1 MRIARLWIDGY
12 GRFASQSVTLT
23 PGLQIILG
31 PNEQGKTTLRHFISD
46 MLYGQKRNA
55 SPTDYDESHELRRPW
70 RHPERYSGRLTYL
83 LDNGFEIEVHRSF
96 NSEQDA
102 VHVFNRTHGREIT
115 EEFERYRN
123 NEPNFAERH
132 LGLTKAVFTNTAT
145 IGHLT
150 LEHLGDEDALEQI
163 RERILCLADSSEDSA
178 SADTAQQRLL
188 ERILAIGRPSVE
200 TSKPLPIA
208 LARREELERERAE
221 SLKSHEAITELERE
235 RTGLREEIASLNR
248 RRAQCEDEL
257 HSIESRDR
265 LQRFIEVQRI
275 QIRIDDVTQKCFAL
289 SSVRE
294 FPLEH
299 TPEVQRAAN
308 GVATARA
315 QVERTRVELDDLQRQ
330 LQTEMERFGGADS
343 PASNDVPEH
352 TERELGDLEARITR
366 LTERLEALEEERTK
380 AEQRSAQ
387 AQRDLELAPDFST
400 IDTDPVEW
408 LSQLAM
414 SFRLAV
420 QSRDNEMEKLRRLR
434 ESVDKRQ
441 SVAVKPGWVFSRF
454 EDFHA
459 EAREYEVQLRVHRE
473 QTAALQ
479 ASLERSRTLAQR
491 KDVSAPGFMWGA
503 GILTLFSAGFFIA
516 SAYFEKP
523 YLYIPAILCT
533 ILLIASIAAWIQ
545 GRIAARRAH
554 MEVLE
559 IQDDLLRLDEET
571 EERRERIDK
580 AIAEAGVASLRE
592 LDALYEQYTRTSAE
606 LKALRETMSQQEQ
619 LAEEGDERVRDL
631 FVKVKETFEKFGET
645 VADEDDIQNAVNR
658 TIARYQEWRDAKRR
672 LSESKDRPAQLE
684 AQCEKVR
691 QELEECRREEVSR
704 ALDVRQTMR
713 DSGFREESKYT
724 SALSALRAY
733 RIRSADLRQK
743 RGRIDVLKER
753 AASLE
758 WRLEAELKDQ
768 AKQEEGL
775 ARRLALGGADSIE
788 HWHELAK
795 QAKQYRDAW
804 EERSRL
810 QEKLDSLLMGESLEA
825 LRKAVE
831 KDGPAVES
839 FRRLP
844 TVVKEELE
852 SLRTALAA
860 RSKQEHDLQLE
871 IAKRTAGQRSLSEID
886 EDLAVVQARIER
898 MELELEAGAY
908 AAALIEEVA
917 RDRHSRI
924 APRMATLAGAYLRE
938 ITGGAYNEL
947 VIGRDLRISVR
958 IPQTKKLS
966 ENPRNGLSKGTVDQI
981 YLALR
986 LALVKSLSDS
996 GESIPLL
1003 LDDPFANYDDDR
1015 LSKALNVL
1023 RRIGET
1029 NQILLFTCRHDVAEA
1044 ATVSG
1049 VPILTL

>member
-12 GRFASQSVTLT
+12 GRFASQPVTLS
-23 PGLQIILG
+23 PGLQVILG
-31 PNEQGKTTLRHFISD
+31 PNEQGKTTLRNFISD
-46 MLYGQKRNA
+46 MLYGQKRNS
-55 SPTDYDESHELRRPW
+55 SPDDYDESHELRRPW
-70 RHPERYSGRLTYL
+70 RHPERYAGRLTYL
-83 LDNGFEIEVHRSF
+83 LDDGCEIEVHRSF
-96 NSEQDA
+96 DTEVDA
-102 VHVFNRTHGREIT
+102 VHVFDRTHGREVT
-115 EEFERYRN
+115 EDFERYRN
-123 NEPNFAERH
+123 NEPNYAERH

-150 LEHLGDEDALEQI
+150 LEHLGDEDALDQI
-163 RERILCLADSSEDSA
+163 RERILCLADSSEEA
-178 SADTAQQRLL
+178 ATADTAQQRLI
-188 ERILAIGRPSVE
+188 ERIQAIGRPAVE
-200 TSKPLPIA
+200 TAKPLPIA
-208 LARREELERERAE
+208 RARYEELERERAE
-221 SLKSHEAITELERE
+221 AMAAHDASTELERE
-235 RTGLREEIASLNR
+235 RSALREEIASLNR
-248 RRAQCEDEL
+248 RRSQCEEEL

-265 LQRFIEVQRI
+265 LQRFIEVQRL

-315 QVERTRVELDDLQRQ
+315 QVERTRVEMDDLRRQ
-330 LQTEMERFGGADS
+330 LQAEFERFGGAEDQS
-343 PASNDVPEH
+343 SGDVPEH

-366 LTERLEALEEERTK
+366 LTERLDALEEERTK
-380 AEQRSAQ
+380 AEQRLTQ
-387 AQRDLELAPDFST
+387 AQRDLEAAPDFSG

-414 SFRLAV
+414 SLRLAV
-420 QSRDNEMEKLRRLR
+420 QSRDNEAEKLRRLR
-434 ESVDKRQ
+434 ESIDKRQ
-441 SVAVKPGWVFSRF
+441 ALAVKPGWVFSRF

-459 EAREYEVQLRVHRE
+459 EAREYEVQLRVHHE
-473 QTAALQ
+473 QSAALQ
-479 ASLERSRTLAQR
+479 ASLERSRALAQR
-491 KDVSAPGFMWGA
+491 KEVTAPGFMWGA
-503 GILTLFSAGFFIA
+503 GVLTVFGAGFLIA
-516 SAYFEKP
+516 SEFFLQP
-523 YLYIPAILCT
+523 YLYIPATLCFA
-533 ILLIASIAAWIQ
+533 LLVASIAAWIM
-545 GRIAARRAH
+545 GRVAARRAH

-580 AIAEAGVASLRE
+580 AVAEAGVSSLRE

-606 LKALRETMSQQEQ
+606 LKALRETLAQQEH
-619 LAEEGDERVRDL
+619 LAEEEDERVQGL
-631 FVKVKETFEKFGET
+631 FAKVKETFEKFGET
-645 VADEDDIQNAVNR
+645 ISGEDDIQNAVNR

-672 LSESKDRPAQLE
+672 MSESKDRPAQLS
-684 AQCEKVR
+684 AHCEKVQ

-758 WRLEAELKDQ
+758 WRLEAEQKDS

-788 HWHELAK
+788 HWHDLAK

-810 QEKLDSLLMGESLEA
+810 QEKLDSLLLGDTLEA

-831 KDGPAVES
+831 KDSPAVES

-844 TVVKEELE
+844 AVVKEELE

-860 RSKQEHDLQLE
+860 RSKQEHELQLE

-886 EDLAVVQARIER
+886 EDLAVVRSRIER
-898 MELELEAGAY
+898 MELELEAATY
-908 AAALIEEVA
+908 AAVLIEEVA
-917 RDRHSRI
+917 RDLHSRI
-924 APRMATLAGAYLRE
+924 APRMATLAGTYLRD
-938 ITGGAYNEL
+938 ITGGVYNEL
-947 VIGRDLRISVR
+947 FIGRDLRISVR

-966 ENPRNGLSKGTVDQI
+966 EGPRNGLSKGTVDQI

-986 LALVKSLSDS
+986 LALVRSLSDS

-1015 LSKALNVL
+1015 LAKALNLL
-1023 RRIGET
+1023 RRIGES
-1029 NQILLFTCRHDVAEA
+1029 NQILLFTCRQDVAEA
-1044 ATVSG
+1044 ATLIG